1 MLPPVLLF
9 ICTSNVCRSRFAET
23 LFKQAASQAALP
35 LRAKS
40 YGLAPHRVLEDSL
53 SPYAESTL
61 RSKGICLSLISLT
74 KTPLC
79 AQDLEKATRIIALND
94 RVEAREENYAL
105 YKATPAE
112 LAKRKAQALSRQ

>member
-1 MLPPVLLF
+1 M
-9 ICTSNVCRSRFAET
+9 
-23 LFKQAASQAALP
+23 
-35 LRAKS
+35 RAKS

-61 RSKGICLSLISLT
+61 RSKGISLSLISLT

-79 AQDLEKATRIIALND
+79 AQDLEKATRIIAPND